1 LLLQELKRHRLERTR
16 PTNGAPHFLAGRQRV
31 AEMVGERKPSTQ
43 LGGYGSAIG
52 WNFNKR
58 AVWRDDDIAPFKP
71 KPLPAN
77 DKPDQ

>member
-1 LLLQELKRHRLERTR
+1 
-16 PTNGAPHFLAGRQRV
+16 
-31 AEMVGERKPSTQ
+31 MVGERKPSTQ